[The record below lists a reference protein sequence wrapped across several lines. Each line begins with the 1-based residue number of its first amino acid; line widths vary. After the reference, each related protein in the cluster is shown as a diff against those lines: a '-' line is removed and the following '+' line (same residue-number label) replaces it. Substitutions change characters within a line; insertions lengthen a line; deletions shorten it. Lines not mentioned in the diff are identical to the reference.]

1 MWKKETRI
9 WLNSRNSKYILDIRM
24 NVFTRFA
31 LRLVFEVENGTLYG
45 SSNSWWLGFIKIR
58 NMIMNLKKSKIY
70 IIVKNPKEAYKNNVL
85 DASHGCKDP
94 RASVNGACREK
105 FKFANCAKDCKIFSR
120 E

>member
-1 MWKKETRI
+1 MVIRFYQ
-9 WLNSRNSKYILDIRM
+9 NQKYDYEFEEKQDIY
-24 NVFTRFA
+24 N
-31 LRLVFEVENGTLYG
+31 
-45 SSNSWWLGFIKIR
+45 
-58 NMIMNLKKSKIY
+58 
-70 IIVKNPKEAYKNNVL
+70 IIVKNLKEAYKNNVL